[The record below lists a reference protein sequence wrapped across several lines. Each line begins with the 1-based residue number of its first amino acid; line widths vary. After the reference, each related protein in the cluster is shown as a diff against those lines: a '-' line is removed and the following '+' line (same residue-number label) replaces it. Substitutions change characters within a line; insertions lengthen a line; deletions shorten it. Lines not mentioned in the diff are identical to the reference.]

1 MNNSEHDP
9 YDPDQDNDPV
19 PDDSALSGGE
29 NTGDRRNDSAG
40 RQSGDEL
47 RQSDDEIWRDLVSRL
62 EQTDSGPAPA
72 PAQDPGDGQGQD
84 RGDGRNKDRG
94 SQGQDKDQ
102 PATDNQS
109 APAPDPVFDRPRS
122 AAAQP
127 RKMDREHLGGPRD
140 YTPEE
145 EDDSFVPEDPPSP
158 LAGTEPLVVLAWC
171 GTIGGPLVLL
181 LSAFFW
187 RAIPMLAIVG
197 IIAAFLAS
205 VVFLLMRLPS
215 ERRDDNDDGAVV

>member
-19 PDDSALSGGE
+19 PDDAALPGGG
-29 NTGDRRNDSAG
+29 NTGDRRNE
-40 RQSGDEL
+40 SGA
-47 RQSDDEIWRDLVSRL
+47 QPSDDEVWRDLVSRL
-62 EQTDSGPAPA
+62 EQTDNEPD
-72 PAQDPGDGQGQD
+72 PAQNRDRERGDGQDRGGQDQDHGDGQGQ
-84 RGDGRNKDRG
+84 R
-94 SQGQDKDQ
+94 QDKGQ
-102 PATDNQS
+102 PGIDRES
-109 APAPDPVFDRPRS
+109 APAPDPVFGHPRS
-122 AAAQP
+122 TAPQP
-127 RKMDREHLGGPRD
+127 RRMDREHLGGPRD
-140 YTPEE
+140 YTPEEE

-187 RAIPMLAIVG
+187 RAIPMIAVVG

-215 ERRDDNDDGAVV
+215 ERSDDNDDGAVV

>member
-19 PDDSALSGGE
+19 PDDAAVSGGD
-29 NTGDRRNDSAG
+29 NTGDRRNESAG
-40 RQSGDEL
+40 QP
-47 RQSDDEIWRDLVSRL
+47 SDDEVWRDLVSRL
-62 EQTDSGPAPA
+62 EQTDSEPD
-72 PAQDPGDGQGQD
+72 PAQNQNQDQRDGQGQ
-84 RGDGRNKDRG
+84 R
-94 SQGQDKDQ
+94 QDKGQ
-102 PATDNQS
+102 PGTDSES
-109 APAPDPVFDRPRS
+109 APAPDPVLGHPRS
-122 AAAQP
+122 TAPQP
-127 RKMDREHLGGPRD
+127 RRMDREHLGGPRD
-140 YTPEE
+140 YTPEEE

-171 GTIGGPLVLL
+171 GAIGGPLVLL

-187 RAIPMLAIVG
+187 RSMPMLAVVC

-215 ERRDDNDDGAVV
+215 ERSDDNDDGAVV